1 MEKILSIKETTF
13 KKKKDDWK
21 FYDGYEIV
29 TDKQTIK
36 IGISNGQS
44 CCEQFGYFI
53 TEDDLSD
60 YIGSGLISIS
70 QTDTA
75 MNTKTIDELDLQEK
89 LNTMFINFETSN
101 GTFQFVAY
109 NSHNGYYGHDAIIIS
124 EQLNVKDC
132 L

>member
-13 KKKKDDWK
+13 KKKKDDWES
-21 FYDGYEIV
+21 YDGYEIV

-36 IGISNGQS
+36 IGISNKQS
-44 CCEQFGYFI
+44 CCERFGYFI
-53 TEDDLSD
+53 TEDDLIE

-70 QTDTA
+70 QTDTV
-75 MNTKTIDELDLQEK
+75 MDTKTIGELRLYDEP
-89 LNTMFINFETSN
+89 NTMFISFETTR

-109 NSHNGYYGHDAIIIS
+109 NSHNGYYGHNAIIIS
-124 EQLNVKDC
+124 EQLNVKDY

>member
-13 KKKKDDWK
+13 KKEKDDWQS
-21 FYDGYEIV
+21 YDGYEIV

-36 IGISNGQS
+36 IGISNEQN
-44 CCEQFGYFI
+44 CCERFGYFI
-53 TEDDLSD
+53 TEDNLIE
-60 YIGSGLISIS
+60 YVGSGLISIS

-75 MNTKTIDELDLQEK
+75 MNTKTIDELHLQEE

>member
-13 KKKKDDWK
+13 KKEKDDWQS
-21 FYDGYEIV
+21 YDGYEIV

-53 TEDDLSD
+53 TEDDLSE

-75 MNTKTIDELDLQEK
+75 MNTKTIDAPK
-89 LNTMFINFETSN
+89 KTVSR
-101 GTFQFVAY
+101 
-109 NSHNGYYGHDAIIIS
+109 
-124 EQLNVKDC
+124 
-132 L
+132 